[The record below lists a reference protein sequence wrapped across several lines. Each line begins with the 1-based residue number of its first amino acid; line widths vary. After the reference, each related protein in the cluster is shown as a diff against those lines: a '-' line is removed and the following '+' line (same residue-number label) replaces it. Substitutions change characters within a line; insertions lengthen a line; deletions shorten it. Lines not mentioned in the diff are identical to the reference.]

1 MALEIIPLGGTGE
14 IGKNLNLVR
23 CDGEALIIDCGI
35 SFPGE
40 DLPGVD
46 LVIPDP
52 EYLLSVRD
60 ELQAILLTQI
70 GRAHV

>member
-1 MALEIIPLGGTGE
+1 LALEIIPLGGTGE

-23 CDGEALIIDCGI
+23 CNGEAIIIDCGI

-46 LVIPDP
+46 LVIP
-52 EYLLSVRD
+52 
-60 ELQAILLTQI
+60 
-70 GRAHV
+70 